1 MALRLRERDTPGLRG
16 RGFLLLGVFAG
27 LLAQRFLGMTLEAP
41 RRLFRTL
48 SIPVFAPFQ
57 AARVMTGNVTGQF
70 QSVETLQSRIQELET
85 QLAAARLEAR
95 LGDEARLEAE
105 RLKQAL
111 AVRGETRDRLPTEP
125 LFAHVVG
132 SSPHPHERRITLDRG
147 SRHGVT
153 LDSPVIY
160 GDEVLGRV
168 VQVLPST
175 SRVLLVQDP
184 LSALGVL
191 LEGERAPGVAQGLGG
206 PVLELSGL
214 PEDVRLIEGT
224 RVLTGSLSAYYPKG
238 LVVGILERADDGWV
252 VRPRRDPFRLE
263 EAFILPLA
271 DGEGGPPAPAG
282 ESA

>member
-1 MALRLRERDTPGLRG
+1 MSLRLRDRHTPGTRG
-16 RGFLLLGVFAG
+16 RGLVLVGVLAG
-27 LLAQRFLGMTLEAP
+27 LLAQRILGLTLEAP
-41 RRLFRTL
+41 RRLFRTV

-57 AARVMTGNVTGQF
+57 AARVTTGMVTGQF
-70 QSVETLQSRIQELET
+70 QEVVALQARIQELEE
-85 QLAAARLEAR
+85 QLAVAQLEAR

-132 SSPHPHERRITLDRG
+132 SSPHSHERRITLDRG

-160 GDEVLGRV
+160 GDDVLGRV
-168 VQVLPST
+168 IQVLPWT

-206 PVLELSGL
+206 PLLELSGL
-214 PEDVRLIEGT
+214 PEDVRLVAGT

-238 LVVGILERADDGWV
+238 LVVGILEELDGRWL

-263 EAFILPLA
+263 EAFILPLGS
-271 DGEGGPPAPAG
+271 GEPSGQAIPG

>member
-1 MALRLRERDTPGLRG
+1 MALLLRDRQTPGARG
-16 RGFLLLGVFAG
+16 RGLVLLGVFVG
-27 LLAQRFLGMTLEAP
+27 LLAQRFLGLTLEAP

-48 SIPVFAPFQ
+48 SIPLFAPFQ
-57 AARVMTGNVTGQF
+57 AARVTTGTVTGQF
-70 QSVETLQSRIQELET
+70 QEVEALQERIQALEQ
-85 QLAAARLEAR
+85 QLAVARLGAR

-111 AVRGETRDRLPTEP
+111 AVRGETRDRLPSEP

-132 SSPHPHERRITLDRG
+132 ASPHPHERRITLDRG

-160 GDEVLGRV
+160 GDDVLGRV
-168 VQVLPST
+168 IQVLPGT

-191 LEGERAPGVAQGLGG
+191 LEGERAPGVAQGVGG
-206 PVLELSGL
+206 PLLELSSL
-214 PEDVRLIEGT
+214 PADVHLVAGT

-238 LVVGILERADDGWV
+238 LVVGILEEIDGQWL

-263 EAFILPLA
+263 EAFILPLGT
-271 DGEGGPPAPAG
+271 GESPGESLAG
-282 ESA
+282 EEP

>member
-1 MALRLRERDTPGLRG
+1 V
-16 RGFLLLGVFAG
+16 LLGVLGG
-27 LLAQRFLGMTLEAP
+27 LLAQRILGLTLEAP
-41 RRLFRTL
+41 RRLFRTV
-48 SIPVFAPFQ
+48 SIPFFAPFQ
-57 AARVMTGNVTGQF
+57 AARVTTGTVTGQF
-70 QSVETLQSRIQELET
+70 QEVEALLARIHELEQ
-85 QLAAARLEAR
+85 QLAVARLEAR

-111 AVRGETRDRLPTEP
+111 AVRGETRDRLPTDP

-132 SSPHPHERRITLDRG
+132 ASPHPHERRITLDRG

-160 GDEVLGRV
+160 GDDVLGRV
-168 VQVLPST
+168 IQVLPST

-206 PVLELSGL
+206 PHLELSGL
-214 PEDVRLIEGT
+214 PADVRLVAGT

-238 LVVGILERADDGWV
+238 LVVGILEELDGRWL

-263 EAFILPLA
+263 EAFILPLGA
-271 DGEGGPPAPAG
+271 GDTSASAPPG

>member
-1 MALRLRERDTPGLRG
+1 MALRLRDRQTPGSRG
-16 RGFLLLGVFAG
+16 RGFVVLGVLGA
-27 LLAQRFLGMTLEAP
+27 LLAQRLLGLTLQAP
-41 RRLFRTL
+41 RRLFRTV
-48 SIPVFAPFQ
+48 SIPFFAPFQ
-57 AARVMTGNVTGQF
+57 AARVATGTVTGQF
-70 QSVETLQSRIQELET
+70 QEVETLQERIQELEQ
-85 QLAAARLEAR
+85 QLAVARLEAR

-111 AVRGETRDRLPTEP
+111 AVRGETRDRLPSEP

-132 SSPHPHERRITLDRG
+132 ASPHPHERRITLDRG

-160 GDEVLGRV
+160 GDDVLGRV
-168 VQVLPST
+168 VQVLPGT

-206 PVLELSGL
+206 AQLELSSL
-214 PEDVRLIEGT
+214 PADVRLIAGT

-238 LVVGILERADDGWV
+238 LVVGILEEADGAWM

-263 EAFILPLA
+263 EAFILPL
-271 DGEGGPPAPAG
+271 EGGDRAG
-282 ESA
+282 EAPLGDSA